1 MGEMLSGSS
10 YFFTALTVIVF
21 SLSSLLQK
29 KTRLVVLNPIM
40 VSALVII
47 GFLSLLDIPA
57 AVYQQGCQALSY
69 LLTPATICLAISF
82 YEQLNRL
89 KKQLFPIVMGVLT
102 GVLCSAGSIYLLGK
116 LFVLPDAILFSLL
129 PKSVTSAIGIPL
141 SQELGGIGALTMAAI
156 SITGISGNILAP
168 RYCKWFRLEDPV
180 SQGVAIGTSSHV
192 IGTTRAMEMG
202 DLTGAVSSLSLT
214 IAAIVTSF
222 FLSAVVPYL

>member
-1 MGEMLSGSS
+1 MSELFSSGT
-10 YFFTALTVIVF
+10 YFFTALTVIAF
-21 SLSSLLQK
+21 SLASLLQK
-29 KTRLVVLNPIM
+29 KTGLVILNPIM
-40 VSALVII
+40 VSALAII
-47 GFLSLLDIPA
+47 GFLSAMNIPVTA
-57 AVYQQGCQALSY
+57 YQDGCRVLSF

-82 YEQLNRL
+82 YEQLGKL
-89 KKQLFPIVMGVLT
+89 KKHLIPILAGVLT
-102 GVLCSAGSIYLLGK
+102 GVLCSAGSIYLLAK
-116 LFVLPDAILFSLL
+116 LFALPDTIMFSLL

-141 SQELGGIGALTMAAI
+141 SEEIGGIGALTMAAI

-202 DLTGAVSSLSLT
+202 QLTGAVSSLSLT

-222 FLSAVVPYL
+222 FLSMIAPYL